1 MDVAEDAE
9 TIIEKSPRSRQIAQP
24 NLTAE
29 TRREPN
35 DNTRINRVSR
45 SSSMIFVDAFWLKIF
60 PVTLGARKRSQYR
73 ASF

>member
-35 DNTRINRVSR
+35 DNTRI
-45 SSSMIFVDAFWLKIF
+45 I
-60 PVTLGARKRSQYR
+60 
-73 ASF
+73 